1 AQLRNRQQNVSGQ
14 IQSAVASVR
23 QEAESQ
29 QRALQQE
36 QQTLMRR
43 LDSLGETLTASGGQP
58 AQGSGQG
65 DIPLG
70 LGL

>member
-1 AQLRNRQQNVSGQ
+1 MRNCWKRIAQLRNRQQNVSGQ

-43 LDSLGETLTASGGQP
+43 LDSLGKR
-58 AQGSGQG
+58 
-65 DIPLG
+65 
-70 LGL
+70 